1 MWKLSSACERHGA
14 AWRNAYRRNAKPLP
28 EELRIRN
35 RRRRICLAVV
45 PRGTHSWSQF
55 VTPQELAK
63 ALRAAGLH
71 IKDETGVIY
80 DPIAAKWR
88 LSHDMDVNYIMAAN
102 RPV

>member
-1 MWKLSSACERHGA
+1 
-14 AWRNAYRRNAKPLP
+14 
-28 EELRIRN
+28 
-35 RRRRICLAVV
+35 
-45 PRGTHSWSQF
+45 
-55 VTPQELAK
+55 
-63 ALRAAGLH
+63 LRAAGLH